1 MADDTAPLN
10 VLIVGAGI
18 AGLTAAVGLRAEGHH
33 VTLLERSQLVQEVG
47 AAIHLAPN
55 CHGILKRFG
64 IVPDNFGANALLGI
78 VEYDGHGTL
87 LKDLNLKG
95 AGGMWQHQWVLS
107 HRVSLH
113 NELKRVATSAEG
125 QGPPAILKTASKVA
139 SVDPETATVTLED
152 GTTYTGDLILGADGV
167 SSVTRKCIV
176 GEDIKP
182 FGSGKSAFRFLIPR
196 QTVLNNPSTAHLAVR
211 PDRDG
216 FMTLWYGSDR
226 RLVMYPCVNN
236 TMLNFVAI
244 HPSSLSSSSGSG
256 GWSETGSKAALQE
269 MYRDF
274 GPVVCDL
281 LGLVDSSELKLW
293 TLLDMAQMPS
303 WVKGKMALLGDA
315 AHPFLP
321 HQGQGGGI
329 AIEDAGSLCALLR
342 QGTPRSEIP
351 DRLALYEKIRM
362 QRAHKVQSDTR
373 LAGEDIVDAEREA
386 FNVIE
391 FNNYN
396 FNHDEWHNTTHQLNQ
411 WLWSRNG
418 STHKRQP
425 FVFGPLASPRQ
436 DYLGRPF
443 DHNQATFRQTSIRF
457 TTSSTYLQT
466 LFPTPAFRFASPGTK
481 VEASIQCTEL
491 GNLAWLGGGGY
502 RFAGLWIHG
511 VQYTKADGS
520 KLFGTYLPVLFE
532 NLADPI
538 LTGRDELGMPKL
550 FCDIAIE
557 NKEDGSPSSIVC
569 SWRGTEFM
577 RMTLDGLAEQS
588 AEDIAAAANP
598 AGPPPSPF
606 APRPPPDNGQFIY
619 RYVPAVDKKG
629 QPDADYPVFLPNEGD
644 DTPRVVTRTLA
655 TTNAAISLQ
664 PGTHKSLP
672 TFYNIAKAL
681 SEIPIY
687 GIVKTTVEEGHGV
700 PAFPNAERIE

>member
-1 MADDTAPLN
+1 MTDSETGPMQ

-33 VTLLERSQLVQEVG
+33 VTLFERSQLVQEVG

-64 IVPDNFGANALLGI
+64 IVPETFGANALLGI

-95 AGGMWQHQWVLS
+95 AGGMWQHPWVLS

-113 NELKRVATSAEG
+113 NELKRVATSEEG

-139 SVDPETATVTLED
+139 SVDPETATITLED
-152 GTTYTGDLILGADGV
+152 GTTYTGDLLLGADGV

-176 GEDIKP
+176 GDSIKP

-196 QTVLNNPSTAHLAVR
+196 QTVLDCPSTSHLATR

-216 FMTLWYGSDR
+216 YMTLWYGTDR

-244 HPSSLSSSSGSG
+244 HPSELSAATGGG
-256 GWSETGSKAALQE
+256 GWSETGSKASLQD

-293 TLLDMAQMPS
+293 TLLDMAPMPS
-303 WVKGKMALLGDA
+303 WVKSKMALLGDA

-342 QGTPRSEIP
+342 RGTPKSEIP
-351 DRLALYEKIRM
+351 ERLALYEKIRM
-362 QRAHKVQSDTR
+362 QRAHKVQADTR
-373 LAGEDIVDAEREA
+373 HAGEDLVDADREA

-396 FNHDEWHNTTHQLNQ
+396 FNHDEWHNTTHQLNK
-411 WLWSRNG
+411 WLWARNG
-418 STHKRQP
+418 SPYLRQP
-425 FVFGPLASPRQ
+425 TAFGPMTSPRQ
-436 DYLGRPF
+436 DHYGRPF
-443 DHNQATFRQTSIRF
+443 DSGRATFRTTSVRF
-457 TTSSTYLQT
+457 LTSSTYLQT
-466 LFPTPAFRFASPGTK
+466 LFPSPSFRFAALGTK
-481 VEASIQCTEL
+481 VQASLQCTEL
-491 GNLAWLGGGGY
+491 DGLAWLGGGGY
-502 RFAGLWIHG
+502 RFFGLWIHG
-511 VQYTKADGS
+511 VQYTKKDGTA
-520 KLFGTYLPVLFE
+520 LFGSYLPVLFE

-538 LTGRDELGMPKL
+538 ITGREELGMPKL
-550 FCDIAIE
+550 FCDISVE
-557 NKEDGSPSSIVC
+557 NSGTRGHSSTIAC
-569 SWRGTEFM
+569 SWRGQEFI
-577 RMTLDGLAEQS
+577 RLTLDSLTVQNGEPAV
-588 AEDIAAAANP
+588 

-606 APRPPPDNGQFIY
+606 APRPPPDDGLFVY
-619 RYVPAVDKKG
+619 RYVPSVGNKG
-629 QPDADYPVFLPNEGD
+629 QADADYPVFLPKDGS
-644 DTPRVVTRTLA
+644 DTPRVVTQTLS
-655 TTNAAISLQ
+655 TNNASISLLA
-664 PGTHKSLP
+664 GDEKNLP
-672 TFYNIAKAL
+672 TLHHIASAL
-681 SEIPIY
+681 ADIPVY
-687 GIVKTTVEEGHGV
+687 GIVRATVEEGLGV
-700 PAFPNAERIE
+700 DNLSNAQRIE